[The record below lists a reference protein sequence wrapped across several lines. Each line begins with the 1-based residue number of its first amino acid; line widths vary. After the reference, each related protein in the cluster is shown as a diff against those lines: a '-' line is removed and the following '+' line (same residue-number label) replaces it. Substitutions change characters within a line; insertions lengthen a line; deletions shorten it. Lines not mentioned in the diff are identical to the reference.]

1 MFSLFPV
8 PTEPASQENNGP
20 QMTPITDDNTG
31 LIAGIDKLLLKI
43 TDFHHLKNTTNFT
56 RCSLSPAYISIKIV
70 DFNR

>member
-31 LIAGIDKLLLKI
+31 LITGVDKLLIKMVLTKC
-43 TDFHHLKNTTNFT
+43 L
-56 RCSLSPAYISIKIV
+56 ISIIIEEH
-70 DFNR
+70 N